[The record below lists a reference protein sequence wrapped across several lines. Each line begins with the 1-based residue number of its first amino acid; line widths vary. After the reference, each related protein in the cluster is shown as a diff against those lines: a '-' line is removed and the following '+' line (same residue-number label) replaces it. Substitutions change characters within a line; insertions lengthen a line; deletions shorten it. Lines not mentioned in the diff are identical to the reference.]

1 MMTQK
6 ITWVNVVDADGNQI
20 DGFANP
26 VPSSWI
32 GTDLLPE
39 GAKKAPKV
47 EESEEDATEIDAK
60 VAAAEQRATDAEAK
74 VAELQAKVDELEKA
88 VADAKAPATPSRSK

>member
-1 MMTQK
+1 MAQK
-6 ITWVNVVDADGNQI
+6 IEWVHVVDAEGDPI
-20 DGFANP
+20 DGFADA

-32 GTDLLPE
+32 GTDLLPK

-47 EESEEDATEIDAK
+47 EEPEQDTAETDAK

-88 VADAKAPATPSRSK
+88 AADAKAQATPSRSK

>member
-1 MMTQK
+1 MSQK
-6 ITWVNVVDADGNQI
+6 IEWVNVVDAEGDQI
-20 DGFANP
+20 DGFADA

-47 EESEEDATEIDAK
+47 DEPQQDTTETDAK

-74 VAELQAKVDELEKA
+74 VAELQAKVAELEKA
-88 VADAKAPATPSRSK
+88 AAAVKAPATPSRSK

>member
-1 MMTQK
+1 MAQK
-6 ITWVNVVDADGNQI
+6 IDWINVVDADGNPI
-20 DGFANP
+20 DGFANA

-47 EESEEDATEIDAK
+47 ESEEDATEIDAK

>member
-1 MMTQK
+1 MTQK
-6 ITWVNVVDADGNQI
+6 IEWVNVVDADGNPI

-47 EESEEDATEIDAK
+47 EESEEDATEIEAK

-74 VAELQAKVDELEKA
+74 VAELQAKVAELEKQLEA
-88 VADAKAPATPSRSK
+88 AKAPKPAGRSGS